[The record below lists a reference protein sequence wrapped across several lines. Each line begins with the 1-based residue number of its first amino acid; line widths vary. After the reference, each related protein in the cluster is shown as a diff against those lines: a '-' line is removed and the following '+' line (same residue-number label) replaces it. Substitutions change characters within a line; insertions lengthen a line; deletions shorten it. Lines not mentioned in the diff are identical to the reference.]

1 MSATSATSRSG
12 VSHSN
17 KLEDQG
23 QSSMSA
29 APHQQLYV
37 TLEILLENEAPPRFL
52 TGTAGYLLP
61 VSSTP
66 PLTPSN
72 SMLIIS
78 KGAAL
83 SLKYARAQDLPSY
96 PSTGGVKLASAGAAA
111 SLADHNKKPFEHWT
125 PSSIPAA
132 NTAATKAKDYEME
145 PLWHPELS
153 KAGSKAAI
161 IAQRDSAPVDIWKA
175 SETEQGSSA
184 ASSALHNNFSPPA
197 ITEREVSSDSHKKAL
212 LAATASM
219 SSGRRRAESAP
230 MKPQP
235 TQGNSAWALKAAG
248 SVHGRKPS
256 DAPAPAPQKV
266 DMLGGDPA
274 RIQNIAR
281 NNINRQM
288 YTSNPPVAIE
298 VEERNRRD
306 TLRASAVAMAQKM
319 YAIQQAQIDEAKGSR
334 RSDSH
339 FAAYTAR
346 QRAQSDAANQVVPE
360 EAPRYEN
367 LEEAARKLAQER
379 LSKLHDEHAEY
390 RQYYGQ
396 QSSPKQS
403 RLSMRRGRRT
413 SNLQEEDSGSDEEQ
427 SRKIRSQMSIFQSKL
442 AEVDGKKRQAD
453 RDALL
458 AIAHK
463 NVTARMNAIDEKV
476 FSETGKTSPQQREIW
491 ERQARERA
499 QRESDERMIN
509 VGKVHIGGGKYLEQ
523 SEIDAIARA
532 RLQPTLD
539 DITEKAEK
547 QRARDEEIRL
557 EQERIKFKQEV
568 EKSRLAQ
575 EKAEQKAAA
584 GMCFTL
590 YLRVSTNA
598 DLDREKAEA
607 KAQRA
612 EEKRVQQEHKDEE
625 RRLKTEQKAA
635 ERKARDEARA
645 ATDEE
650 KRHRILPGFH
660 SKGATGAG
668 TAAAVEGAAH
678 ASDGTAGTMTLP
690 EVEPGEITGDTVHDK
705 VTVDAGEAAH
715 VATIDDEDEAALKPT
730 EESRDAEDV
739 VLKDETHG
747 HPYTAAQEPTSLTS
761 PTSPTSPSK
770 RDSKVKSWFKKF
782 RSGSKAEHESETPAL
797 GGGESDPMATGR
809 TAEPINSME
818 EEDKSES
825 DSIRDVA
832 LAGRKSEAETDD
844 MYGGST
850 QPEGRVSPIHD
861 EPTSHQL
868 VTGGTEPERSV
879 SPVSDSSELSRE
891 PFVVAADVAS
901 SRYSADAGGSKRDSG
916 MDQAGAVSDTEE
928 EPRGRKGFRERFLKK
943 VIPGRHKDEDTQR
956 SATDTAPG
964 SATSPIAEE
973 ATAHAPTTEPHANP
987 DPHVLADTEEPST
1000 DAMNPLTPTQT
1011 NGDDDDD
1018 DFEEARDTFDEQRL
1032 SPPPKLVEVNKV
1044 QAPRLV
1050 EVNSPSQKK
1059 TSESPAGRNSIGSG
1073 SRFTEEL

>member
-17 KLEDQG
+17 KLEDQ
-23 QSSMSA
+23 
-29 APHQQLYV
+29 
-37 TLEILLENEAPPRFL
+37 
-52 TGTAGYLLP
+52 
-61 VSSTP
+61 
-66 PLTPSN
+66 
-72 SMLIIS
+72 
-78 KGAAL
+78 GAAL

-111 SLADHNKKPFEHWT
+111 SLADSNKKPFEHWT

-230 MKPQP
+230 MQPQP
-235 TQGNSAWALKAAG
+235 PQGNSAWALKAAG

-256 DAPAPAPQKV
+256 DAPAPVPQKV

-298 VEERNRRD
+298 VEEKNRRD

-360 EAPRYEN
+360 QAPRYEN

-575 EKAEQKAAA
+575 EKAEQKATA
-584 GMCFTL
+584 
-590 YLRVSTNA
+590 
-598 DLDREKAEA
+598 DREKAEA

-645 ATDEE
+645 AADEE

-730 EESRDAEDV
+730 EESRDVEDV
-739 VLKDETHG
+739 GLKDETHG

-761 PTSPTSPSK
+761 PTSPNSPSK
-770 RDSKVKSWFKKF
+770 RDSKVKSWFKRF

-797 GGGESDPMATGR
+797 GGGEPDPMATGR
-809 TAEPINSME
+809 TAEPLE

-850 QPEGRVSPIHD
+850 EPEGRVSPIHD
-861 EPTSHQL
+861 EPTSHQI
-868 VTGGTEPERSV
+868 VTGGIEPERSV

-956 SATDTAPG
+956 SATDTAPV

-973 ATAHAPTTEPHANP
+973 VTAHAPTGEPHANP
-987 DPHVLADTEEPST
+987 DSHVLADTEEPST
-1000 DAMNPLTPTQT
+1000 DATNPLTPTQT

-1032 SPPPKLVEVNKV
+1032 GPPPKLVEVNKV
-1044 QAPRLV
+1044 EAPRLV

>member
-17 KLEDQG
+17 KLEDQAA
-23 QSSMSA
+23 SA
-29 APHQQLYV
+29 AAL
-37 TLEILLENEAPPRFL
+37 RDSRD
-52 TGTAGYLLP
+52 TARKR
-61 VSSTP
+61 SSSSV
-66 PLTPSN
+66 LDGDGRLS
-72 SMLIIS
+72 SAS
-78 KGAAL
+78 AAL

-256 DAPAPAPQKV
+256 DAPAPALKKV

-298 VEERNRRD
+298 VEEKNRRD

-476 FSETGKTSPQQREIW
+476 FSDTGKTSPQQREIW

-575 EKAEQKAAA
+575 EKAEQRAAA
-584 GMCFTL
+584 
-590 YLRVSTNA
+590 
-598 DLDREKAEA
+598 DREKAEA

-645 ATDEE
+645 AADEE

-739 VLKDETHG
+739 VLKDETHV

-956 SATDTAPG
+956 SATDTAPV

-973 ATAHAPTTEPHANP
+973 ATAHAPTSEPHANP
-987 DPHVLADTEEPST
+987 DPHVLPNTEEPST